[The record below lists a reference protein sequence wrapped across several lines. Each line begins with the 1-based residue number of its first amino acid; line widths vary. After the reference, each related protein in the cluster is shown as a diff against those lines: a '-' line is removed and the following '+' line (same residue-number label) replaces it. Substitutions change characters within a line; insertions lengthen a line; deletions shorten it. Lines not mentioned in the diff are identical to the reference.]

1 MQKDDRIFAIVGAC
15 VVGAA
20 AVIAAIVW
28 LGTGITVD
36 APQRAAVVVPLREA
50 SVPTASAAP
59 EIVDR
64 GAGMLGDAENE
75 VVRRAMA
82 HLSEH
87 PRFAAFLV
95 SDRLLVRVVMAVDAV
110 AGGYSPRDQVEFLRP
125 QRPFLV
131 RESEGGLVTAAGSH
145 HRYDLAAEVVDSIT
159 IESAVD
165 LYRRFL
171 PRLEEIYE
179 EVGWAGEDFDSRLR
193 EAIDHLLEV
202 ETFSGPFE
210 LEQRAIVYAYADE
223 RVEQLSDAQKQ
234 LLRMGPVNARRLLV
248 KMQDLREALGWPEK
262 ERDSPETPV
271 LEAAYSPV
279 QPETTAED
287 SLELA
292 VNPVSEQIGVTP
304 AP

>member
-15 VVGAA
+15 VVAAA

-87 PRFAAFLV
+87 PQFAAFLV

-159 IESAVD
+159 VESAVD

-202 ETFSGPFE
+202 ENFSGPFE
-210 LEQRAIVYAYADE
+210 LEQRAIVYAYADD
-223 RVEQLSDAQKQ
+223 RVERLSGAQKQ

-248 KMQDLREALGWPEK
+248 KMQDLREALGWPARAPDQPDAEM
-262 ERDSPETPV
+262 RDAASGPEGPIVTADASAV
-271 LEAAYSPV
+271 VSMEALDDQVGAT
-279 QPETTAED
+279 E
-287 SLELA
+287 
-292 VNPVSEQIGVTP
+292 